1 MDPFVPTDLYA
12 PIVSGLRAAS
22 EKRAAREGQSKKHVS
37 IEPAVFWICQIP
49 NLSFKDDMASMEAAI
64 FTLET
69 KKDLQVGRW
78 KSKDGKRSMV
88 VTPSFYGRATMF
100 DKDLLI
106 YLISNSVALV
116 NRGEIPSRTIRF
128 TAHHFLKSIGKV
140 PNSNHHRRMRPMM
153 NRLLGTMIETD
164 IATGGRIITE
174 AFGLIDSWR
183 MVSDE
188 RKDSADRLVIEVT
201 LSEWT
206 YRAVLAKEVLTINPA
221 YFNLRKAL
229 ERRLYEIARKHVG
242 KQTSWD
248 IGLETLR
255 SKCGSTIQRLRQ
267 FRAEVSKIAVAD
279 TLPDYRVDV
288 ISDTKV
294 RFITRD
300 TSRIL
305 KNLAKATL

>member
-1 MDPFVPTDLYA
+1 
-12 PIVSGLRAAS
+12 
-22 EKRAAREGQSKKHVS
+22 
-37 IEPAVFWICQIP
+37 
-49 NLSFKDDMASMEAAI
+49 
-64 FTLET
+64 
-69 KKDLQVGRW
+69 
-78 KSKDGKRSMV
+78 
-88 VTPSFYGRATMF
+88 
-100 DKDLLI
+100 
-106 YLISNSVALV
+106 
-116 NRGEIPSRTIRF
+116 
-128 TAHHFLKSIGKV
+128 
-140 PNSNHHRRMRPMM
+140 
-153 NRLLGTMIETD
+153 
-164 IATGGRIITE
+164 
-174 AFGLIDSWR
+174 
-183 MVSDE
+183 
-188 RKDSADRLVIEVT
+188 VIEVT